1 MDNVNIIIP
10 VFNATEFV
18 IKCINS
24 IREKTDQVHY
34 SITVVDN
41 ASEPCTNQI
50 LNSFLLSKKIDILC
64 SLEENRF
71 WSEANNIGE
80 YISPTK
86 SNKLLLLNSDVEI
99 LDSLWLKR
107 LLDIHEYGYTSYGV
121 VHANSRLFLPTR
133 GDGYCGLIDR
143 DLYKKYKLDINFPW
157 WFSIS
162 KLQSQ
167 IMRDGY
173 SVQAI
178 KNHDSIIKHY
188 GGKSTTIILPA
199 NCTSLDPNI
208 SKDWFLKSKGIKIIN
223 DI

>member
-1 MDNVNIIIP
+1 MDNINIIIP
-10 VFNATEFV
+10 VFNAPEFV

-24 IREKTDQVHY
+24 IREKTDQVQY

-41 ASEPCTNQI
+41 ASEPYTNQI

-107 LLDIHEYGYTSYGV
+107 LLGIHEYGYTSYGV
-121 VHANSRLFLPTR
+121 VPASSRLYLPTR

-157 WFSIS
+157 WFSIT

-167 IMRDGY
+167 ILRDGY

-178 KNHDSIIKHY
+178 KNHHSIIKHY
-188 GGKSTTIILPA
+188 GGKSTTIILPS

-208 SKDWFLKSKGIKIIN
+208 SKDWFLECKGIKIIN

>member
-10 VFNATEFV
+10 VFNAPEFV

-24 IREKTDQVHY
+24 IREKTDQVQY

-41 ASEPCTNQI
+41 ASEPYTNQI

-121 VHANSRLFLPTR
+121 VPANSRLFLPTR

-157 WFSIS
+157 WFSIT

-167 IMRDGY
+167 ILRDGY

-188 GGKSTTIILPA
+188 GGKSTTIALPS
-199 NCTSLDPNI
+199 NCKYLDPTI
-208 SKDWFLKSKGIKIIN
+208 SKDWFVQCGDVKIIN